1 MNKYNLR
8 LAFYGLAVVAATFAI
23 IFLAADEGT
32 FRESRFWWVYAPV
45 LISEIIAFGPGIALA
60 GNAVKKQFPALLATA
75 HLPFLYLG
83 FTVLASLV
91 YPAGA
96 SLTAIV
102 IIQIVGFV
110 TALGLFIFM
119 LNAYSAVKDNEECT
133 AAAEAS
139 RRNFRIAF
147 DALKVTLL
155 DRFGKEEGFRKK
167 IDMLSDAVRWSS
179 ESVAGGESRDAAVA
193 DKINAIAAAAADGDL
208 VDIEFMINE
217 LQNLLKQREAVLK
230 QLR

>member
-1 MNKYNLR
+1 M
-8 LAFYGLAVVAATFAI
+8 
-23 IFLAADEGT
+23 
-32 FRESRFWWVYAPV
+32 
-45 LISEIIAFGPGIALA
+45 
-60 GNAVKKQFPALLATA
+60 
-75 HLPFLYLG
+75 
-83 FTVLASLV
+83 
-91 YPAGA
+91 
-96 SLTAIV
+96 
-102 IIQIVGFV
+102 
-110 TALGLFIFM
+110 
-119 LNAYSAVKDNEECT
+119 
-133 AAAEAS
+133 
-139 RRNFRIAF
+139 
-147 DALKVTLL
+147 TLL